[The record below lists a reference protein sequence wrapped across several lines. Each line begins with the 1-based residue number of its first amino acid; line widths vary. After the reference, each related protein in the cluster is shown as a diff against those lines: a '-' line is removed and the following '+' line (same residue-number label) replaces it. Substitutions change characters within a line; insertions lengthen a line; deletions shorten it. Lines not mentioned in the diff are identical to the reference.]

1 MDRFR
6 ILQLLLVLSLVST
19 SHANLPSQ
27 MYWNIVLPDVAMPK
41 AIIDTLHL
49 DVMDQKDTTS
59 LDAGHGHSIPFFYS
73 SNGAGHHDDSDFDR
87 KKGMSASSV
96 DIGQGHGIPFFYS
109 SNTAGHHDDHD
120 CDQKKGGETS
130 VDVGQGHGIPFFY
143 SSNTAGHH
151 DHHDFDQKKG
161 VDVGQGQGIPF
172 FYSSNAASDHH
183 DDHHIDQTKKS
194 GTSSS
199 SDPRLDDPNFT
210 LYFREESLR
219 SESRMNLHFTKT
231 TPRRD
236 TFLPRRQAESLPFAS
251 TELPEV
257 VKRLS
262 VDPNSQQAA
271 AMKTTLELCEEP
283 TVRGENKTCAT
294 SLESMVD
301 FIVSELRTNRV
312 VAMSTTV
319 GSEGTETRMQ
329 AYTIASMREIAGPK
343 TVVCHPL
350 SYAYPVF
357 LCHGAESTKAY
368 EVELIGEDGTTVK
381 SAAVC
386 HTDTS
391 DWDPNNMALR
401 ILNIKAGS
409 THPVCHFFP
418 EGHVVWTRSAN

>member
-1 MDRFR
+1 MDRFK
-6 ILQLLLVLSLVST
+6 ILQLLLVLSSVSM

-49 DVMDQKDTTS
+49 DVIDQKDTTS
-59 LDAGHGHSIPFFYS
+59 LDADHGHGIPFFYS
-73 SNGAGHHDDSDFDR
+73 SNGASHHDDNDFEQ
-87 KKGMSASSV
+87 KKGQ
-96 DIGQGHGIPFFYS
+96 DHGIPFFYS
-109 SNTAGHHDDHD
+109 SNTAGHHDD
-120 CDQKKGGETS
+120 
-130 VDVGQGHGIPFFY
+130 
-143 SSNTAGHH
+143 
-151 DHHDFDQKKG
+151 HDFDQKKG

-172 FYSSNAASDHH
+172 FYSSNTASGHR

-194 GTSSS
+194 LSS

-210 LYFREESLR
+210 LYFREEALR
-219 SESRMNLHFTKT
+219 SGCRMNLHFTKT

-251 TELPEV
+251 TDLSEV
-257 VKRLS
+257 LRRLS
-262 VDPNSQQAA
+262 VDPNSQQAT

-294 SLESMVD
+294 SLESIVD
-301 FIVSELRTNRV
+301 FIVSELHTNRV
-312 VAMSTTV
+312 IAMSTTV
-319 GSEGTETRMQ
+319 DNKGTETRMQ
-329 AYTIASMREIAGPK
+329 AYTIASMRELAGPK

-350 SYAYPVF
+350 NYVYPVF

-368 EVELIGEDGTTVK
+368 EVELKGEDGTTVK

-409 THPVCHFFP
+409 AHPVCHFFP